1 MNNPGIHQVLRFSKN
16 NLYRG
21 DMIYDINLSTKKKK
35 MIDPNDSTRSKN
47 FNDSFTSEELLRKVF
62 CEGKLVY
69 KSPKITD
76 IKMKLDKDL
85 KMLDESHKRLENPHY
100 YPIGLEES
108 LFNMKKNMILKLRK

>member
-1 MNNPGIHQVLRFSKN
+1 
-16 NLYRG
+16 
-21 DMIYDINLSTKKKK
+21 
-35 MIDPNDSTRSKN
+35 MIDPNDSSRSKN

-108 LFNMKKNMILKLRK
+108 LFNIIIETINGQLTKCQKNMLNNFSIYKNNI